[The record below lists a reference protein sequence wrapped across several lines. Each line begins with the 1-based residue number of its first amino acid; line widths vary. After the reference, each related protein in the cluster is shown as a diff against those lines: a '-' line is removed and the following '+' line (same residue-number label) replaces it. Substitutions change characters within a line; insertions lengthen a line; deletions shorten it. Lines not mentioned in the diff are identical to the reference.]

1 MSRAIRAGVMLVFC
15 AASVVRAQDPSELLV
30 GDREASAELAR
41 IVEATRMGGLPV
53 DPILAK
59 VRYAVLV
66 AHAPAQ
72 RIVAAAR
79 AIAARLEDARNALAP
94 HPTPTDIAAGE
105 DALSSGVSRKAL
117 QDVRKVSTN
126 KPVAVPLGV
135 LAQLVVSGVPEKR
148 AAKYVT
154 DLISRGASAEQLVAL
169 GNDVNA
175 DVALG
180 SRASNA
186 LELRMNRLNA
196 VLGIPTASGDAASSP
211 AAIQAGDGK
220 KKP

>member
-1 MSRAIRAGVMLVFC
+1 MIRASRAALMLTLCV
-15 AASVVRAQDPSELLV
+15 ASGARAQDASDLLV
-30 GDREASAELAR
+30 GDREASAELAK
-41 IVEATRMGGLPV
+41 IVESTRIGGLPV

-66 AHAPAQ
+66 AHAPAP

-79 AIAARLEDARNALAP
+79 AIAARLEDARSALAP

-117 QDVRKVSTN
+117 QDIRKVSAN
-126 KPVAVPLGV
+126 RPVAVPLGV
-135 LAQLVVSGVPEKR
+135 LAQLVANGVPEKR
-148 AAKYVT
+148 ASKYVT
-154 DLISRGASAEQLVAL
+154 DLISRGATAEQLVAL
-169 GNDVNA
+169 GNDVNT
-175 DVALG
+175 DIALG

-186 LELRMNRLNA
+186 LELRMSRLNA
-196 VLGIPTASGDAASSP
+196 VLGIPTASGDAA
-211 AAIQAGDGK
+211 AAPTTLQSGDGK

>member
-66 AHAPAQ
+66 AHAPAP

>member
-1 MSRAIRAGVMLVFC
+1 MIRARTAFMLGLC
-15 AASVVRAQDPSELLV
+15 AASATWAQDASDLLV
-30 GDREASAELAR
+30 GDREASAELAK
-41 IVEATRMGGLPV
+41 IVEATRVGGLPV

-66 AHAPAQ
+66 AHAPAP

-79 AIAARLEDARNALAP
+79 AIAARLEDARSALAP

-117 QDVRKVSTN
+117 QDIRKVSAN

-135 LAQLVVSGVPEKR
+135 LAQLVANGVPEKR
-148 AAKYVT
+148 ASKYVT
-154 DLISRGASAEQLVAL
+154 DLISRGATAEQLVAL

-175 DVALG
+175 DIALG

-186 LELRMNRLNA
+186 LDVRMSHLNA
-196 VLGIPTASGDAASSP
+196 VLGIPTANGDAASTPTSL
-211 AAIQAGDGK
+211 QSGDGK